1 MKKSM
6 VLMVLV
12 ALVVHVFLLSGLRFT
27 AWPEML
33 SYPYL
38 RNNGYLLYR
47 DMIHPYPP
55 ILTMVLSIVYKL
67 FGYKLIVL
75 KIFTWLIILVND
87 ILIFLVAKKITK
99 SVKYSV
105 LSLISYILLQPFLEG
120 NQLWFDLAVV
130 PFVLLGILFSLNK
143 KYFLSGL
150 SLGVAILTKQ
160 TTGLFL
166 ILWGVFLLIRERKLK
181 PVVNLIA
188 GPLVLFAILLVRLI
202 TEGAVSGFFN
212 WTLIYPFTWWSK
224 FPGYVQMVLTR
235 REIIILVLLAVPVLL
250 LLLKLRRNFFKDK
263 GLVLLVS
270 SLLVSSILVYPRFSF
285 FHFQLGIAFCAIF
298 YGVFFSKVKL
308 SFILHSTFYI
318 LLFVLISLPVLKS
331 DWGKEARFWGKE
343 EENVA
348 EVIKDKTKTDDLVY
362 LLGPQSGLYVLA
374 GRLPPKPWTDNFA
387 WYLEIPGIQEEIIK
401 RWDSNKPEMVFTNNI
416 QEGNWYD
423 LGIYRPQKIV
433 DWIKKEKIKQIVL
446 SE

>member
-1 MKKSM
+1 M
-6 VLMVLV
+6 
-12 ALVVHVFLLSGLRFT
+12 HVFLLSGLRFT

-130 PFVLLGILFSLNK
+130 PFVLLGIFFSLNK

-224 FPGYVQMVLTR
+224 FPGYVQMVLTNR
-235 REIIILVLLAVPVLL
+235 QFIILVLLVIPVILLIFKLKTNYLKDKSVLL
-250 LLLKLRRNFFKDK
+250 TTFYLLLSF
-263 GLVLLVS
+263 V
-270 SLLVSSILVYPRFSF
+270 LVYPRFSF

-298 YGVFFSKVKL
+298 YGLFFSKFKFSL
-308 SFILHSTFYI
+308 ILHSTFYI
-318 LLFVLISLPVLKS
+318 LLFILICLPVLKS

-343 EENVA
+343 EERIA
-348 EVIKDKTKTDDLVY
+348 EIIKDETKTGDLVY
-362 LLGPQSGLYVLA
+362 LLGPQSGLYVLS
-374 GRLPPKPWTDNFA
+374 GRLPPKPWTDNFV
-387 WYLEIPGIQEEIIK
+387 WYLEIPGVQEEIIK
-401 RWDSNKPEMVFTNNI
+401 RWEGNKPVVVFTNNI
-416 QEGNWYD
+416 QQGNWYD
-423 LGIYRPQKIV
+423 LGTYRPQKIV
-433 DWIKKEKIKQIVL
+433 DWIRNEKIEISILK
-446 SE
+446 